1 MSVIFFTL
9 LASQA
14 GGGVQVSP
22 SPASPAAPFRI
33 GADTNIVV
41 DANSYYAK
49 WEYDPID
56 KVGAL
61 GQLVRSRGA
70 TSQNVAIPGQ
80 TWANMRLN
88 LVDVV
93 SAFDPTKRNILV
105 CGETRNWVASTA
117 GAASEQAVDQ
127 AKRYINAVQAAVR
140 ERYGKEFD
148 RVVLCGTIPNSTFGD
163 EPWKTDVPG
172 FNRTLIGFD
181 SYARAHYR
189 EMGADAFADFRANTQ
204 WFGGDGTTKPGF
216 AQSQATVREPV
227 NTGEWVHPVG
237 AAREAFASV
246 IADTLTSLEEAHTGR
261 VDATA

>member
-1 MSVIFFTL
+1 MSELFFTL
-9 LASQA
+9 LAAQA

-22 SPASPAAPFRI
+22 SPARPAKPFRI

-49 WEYDPID
+49 WSYDPID

-61 GQLVRSRGA
+61 GQLVRERGA
-70 TSQNVAIPGQ
+70 TSRNVAIPGQ
-80 TWANMRLN
+80 TWDNMRLN
-88 LVDVV
+88 LADVV
-93 SAFDPTKRNILV
+93 AAFDPAKANVLV

-117 GAASEQAVDQ
+117 GATAEQAADQ
-127 AKRYINAVQAAVR
+127 AKRYISAAQAAVG
-140 ERYGKEFD
+140 ERYGKGFD

-172 FNRTLIGFD
+172 FNRVLIGVD

-204 WFGGDGTTKPGF
+204 WFGGDGTSKPGF
-216 AQSQATVREPV
+216 AQSQATVLERVES
-227 NTGEWVHPVG
+227 GEWVHPIG
-237 AAREAFASV
+237 AAREAFAAV
-246 IADTLTSLEEAHTGR
+246 IAETLKKAEEAHTG
-261 VDATA
+261 